1 MYFKQNWKPMNVPL
15 QKLNFKSEKKLLA
28 FPAYRKEQKRAGQRI
43 NAMVDPI

>member
-15 QKLNFKSEKKLLA
+15 QKLNFKSDKNFTR
-28 FPAYRKEQKRAGQRI
+28 FPAYSKEQKRAGQRI